1 MKALHGIG
9 HDGSFGRRRILR
21 RRASAGGRRGFVE
34 PLYRG
39 IWRGLLRP
47 VALSR
52 IHGANY
58 WLRLNRVIR
67 GRQPERLL
75 RSWPTN
81 RRAAGWMTASYPS
94 AITRWAV
101 AADAT
106 LSDWLIS
113 LARHGAAGPLR
124 PIVQSSECLKA
135 VILSTTGALA
145 FRRPI
150 QRDN

>member
-58 WLRLNRVIR
+58 WLRLELDVHY
-67 GRQPERLL
+67 GRSDASDAEV
-75 RSWPTN
+75 RSRWKCK
-81 RRAAGWMTASYPS
+81 RRKHP
-94 AITRWAV
+94 
-101 AADAT
+101 
-106 LSDWLIS
+106 
-113 LARHGAAGPLR
+113 
-124 PIVQSSECLKA
+124 
-135 VILSTTGALA
+135 
-145 FRRPI
+145 
-150 QRDN
+150 